1 MLSRKIVFSRTD
13 LHPTKQYIYDDQG
26 KLVTEARYADYKDYN
41 GVSFPSR
48 IEIYRPQEEY
58 DIKMNVLKLE
68 MNKPLKDEQ
77 FTLDQPAGAE
87 VVHLDQPQSSAVA
100 GPVESHP

>member
-1 MLSRKIVFSRTD
+1 
-13 LHPTKQYIYDDQG
+13 
-26 KLVTEARYADYKDYN
+26 
-41 GVSFPSR
+41 
-48 IEIYRPQEEY
+48 
-58 DIKMNVLKLE
+58 MNVLKLE